1 MPVCSFQNGVY
12 GSRLVSTDYTF
23 QENNAMVEAS
33 FSLISTKNRLMR
45 NSVERYERIHA
56 TYVHPNY
63 LKLDPNYLKLDLDFV
78 RTPSSSI
85 PSFAKTLCR
94 FPTKALRRVH
104 AASRDL
110 VPHPHRILPNVI
122 PMMTPTPAPTTRM
135 VRAALQ
141 LQTMFLSIEAHLP
154 FIKCTPF
161 QKIFITFTPFQMLL
175 FLSARSPC
183 R

>member
-1 MPVCSFQNGVY
+1 
-12 GSRLVSTDYTF
+12 
-23 QENNAMVEAS
+23 MVEAS
-33 FSLISTKNRLMR
+33 FSLISTKYRLMR

-94 FPTKALRRVH
+94 FPTKVLRRVH

-110 VPHPHRILPNVI
+110 VPHLDRILPNVI
-122 PMMTPTPAPTTRM
+122 PIMTLTPALTTRM

-141 LQTMFLSIEAHLP
+141 LRTMTMSIEAHLP
-154 FIKCTPF
+154 FIKCKPF
-161 QKIFITFTPFQMLL
+161 PNVSFF